1 MGYES
6 RIYIVERHEY
16 KTWAWG
22 SEIARFDLCKMG
34 YYMFDG
40 KSFRDLFKKEI
51 DFDLNINVEDKEH
64 YNPEDYRTD
73 AYGAHCKYTDIETV
87 IYWLEIYIKEEN
99 YRRAE
104 LFLNFL
110 YTLKEQIKKG
120 MWGEICIVHYG
131 Y

>member
-1 MGYES
+1 MSYES
-6 RIYIVERHEY
+6 RVYIVERNEY
-16 KTWAWG
+16 DNWVYG
-22 SEIARFDLCKMG
+22 SEIAKFDLCKMG
-34 YYMFDG
+34 YHMFDG

-51 DFDLNINVEDKEH
+51 DFDLNINAD
-64 YNPEDYRTD
+64 YDPEDYRTD
-73 AYGAHCKYTDIETV
+73 AYGEHCKYTNIDVV
-87 IYWLEIYIKEEN
+87 IYWLEIYIKETH

-104 LFLNFL
+104 LLLNFL

>member
-6 RIYIVERHEY
+6 RIYIVEREEHKNWVY
-16 KTWAWG
+16 G
-22 SEIARFDLCKMG
+22 SKIAQFDLCKMG

-40 KSFRDLFKKEI
+40 KSFKDLFNKEI
-51 DFDLNINVEDKEH
+51 DFDLNINVENKDC
-64 YNPEDYRTD
+64 YNPEDYRID
-73 AYGAHCKYTDIETV
+73 AYGEHCKYTNIDVV
-87 IYWLEIYIKEEN
+87 IYWLEIYTKEVN

>member
-6 RIYIVERHEY
+6 RIFIVERSEH
-16 KTWAWG
+16 KTWVYG

-51 DFDLNINVEDKEH
+51 DFDLDINVEDKDH
-64 YNPEDYRTD
+64 YDPEDYRTD
-73 AYGAHCKYTDIETV
+73 AYGEHCKYTDIETL
-87 IYWLEIYIKEEN
+87 IYWLEIYTKEEN